1 MGYCTMTYGVC
12 KNMRAESFLLEIPI
26 KGIATTEYIES
37 ELTKLNIN
45 PLRWAI
51 VHVSDTMYKVS
62 VTNLKGK
69 E

>member
-1 MGYCTMTYGVC
+1 MQV
-12 KNMRAESFLLEIPI
+12 ESILIEIPNNN
-26 KGIATTEYIES
+26 KPTVEYIES

-51 VHVSDTMYKVS
+51 VDVSDKIYRVS
-62 VTNLKGK
+62 VANLK